1 MPKAVPDLFSQP
13 LNSENTRRRVY
24 TVSEVTQ
31 DIKIILENTFNEV
44 WVEGEVSNFQAAS
57 SGHFYFTLKDDAA
70 LLPVVM
76 FARANKD
83 LKFKI
88 ENGLKAV
95 CCGKIT
101 IYGPRGQYQ
110 IIAEKI
116 EPKGIGSLQLA
127 LEQLKQKLEK
137 EGLFK
142 PQHKRPIPYFPAKI
156 GVVTSLSTAA
166 LKDILKVL
174 DRRFRDIQIIINP
187 AQVQGETAKEEIAAS
202 IAELNRFNQTLPAQ
216 ERIEVLIV
224 GRGGGSIEDLWAF
237 NEEIVARAI
246 YNSKIPVIS
255 AVGHERDW
263 TVADLVADLRA
274 PTPSVA
280 AELVIPR
287 KEDLKDASD
296 DLLRRL
302 FLGMQNFLRAD
313 ITDFLAC
320 RRKLALLSPSA
331 LVGLYQDKVISFTR
345 QIAVRIEH
353 FLRLRRTEFNA
364 AAEKL
369 SGLSPLNI
377 LARGYSIT
385 FKLPDNGIIKD
396 AELLGPGDTIRTK
409 VAKGEI
415 FSQVTEVRKN
425 GSG

>member
-1 MPKAVPDLFSQP
+1 
-13 LNSENTRRRVY
+13 
-24 TVSEVTQ
+24 
-31 DIKIILENTFNEV
+31 
-44 WVEGEVSNFQAAS
+44 
-57 SGHFYFTLKDDAA
+57 
-70 LLPVVM
+70 
-76 FARANKD
+76 
-83 LKFKI
+83 
-88 ENGLKAV
+88 
-95 CCGKIT
+95 
-101 IYGPRGQYQ
+101 
-110 IIAEKI
+110 
-116 EPKGIGSLQLA
+116 
-127 LEQLKQKLEK
+127 
-137 EGLFK
+137 
-142 PQHKRPIPYFPAKI
+142 
-156 GVVTSLSTAA
+156 
-166 LKDILKVL
+166 
-174 DRRFRDIQIIINP
+174 
-187 AQVQGETAKEEIAAS
+187 
-202 IAELNRFNQTLPAQ
+202 LPAQ